1 MHEYTIG
8 VAIVPLYLGKV
19 INPSQG
25 NDSNVSYHVST
36 RLQQGLRAEPVDG
49 RCLKLV
55 GTPKER
61 RLRVDLKYE
70 AVGKVTG
77 ATVTLIIP
85 ILVVEP

>member
-1 MHEYTIG
+1 M
-8 VAIVPLYLGKV
+8 AIVPLYLGRV

-36 RLQQGLRAEPVDG
+36 RLQQRLRAEPVDARG
-49 RCLKLV
+49 LKLV

-61 RLRVDLKYE
+61 RLRMDLKYE
-70 AVGKVTG
+70 VVGKVTG

-85 ILVVEP
+85 ILVVEA